1 MALYKIGAARKP
13 TAELDTFVGE
23 VGDLF
28 YSEEDPRLRI
38 SDGSTP
44 GGIFITTSVL
54 SGQDNR
60 EAISNIDLSAVTQ
73 SIVPAEADVYDLGAP
88 GYEWRDL
95 HLSGNT
101 LYIGGVAIYRD
112 AATNTIVL
120 PQGTK
125 IAPAQEGQQPVDI
138 ATTAITADDL
148 QLQLYLEDLL
158 NIDVTNRREGS
169 LLQYKNNTWTAVND
183 ITTADVEILLNGG
196 TY

>member
-28 YSEEDPRLRI
+28 YSEEDTRLRI
-38 SDGSTP
+38 SDGVTP
-44 GGIFITTSVL
+44 GGIIVTTQTL
-54 SGQDNR
+54 DGD
-60 EAISNIDLSAVTQ
+60 SNIDLSSVAQ
-73 SIVPAEADVYDLGAP
+73 HIVPSEADVYDLGS
-88 GYEWRDL
+88 EDLRWRDL
-95 HLSGNT
+95 YLSGNT
-101 LYIGGVAIYRD
+101 LYIGGAAISRD
-112 AATNTIVL
+112 PETNTIIL
-120 PQGTK
+120 PAGTK
-125 IAPAQEGQQPVDI
+125 VASADEGKLAQDI
-138 ATTAITADDL
+138 ATTSITAEDL

-183 ITTADVEILLNGG
+183 ISTADIEILLNGG

>member
-44 GGIFITTSVL
+44 GGILVTTNAL
-54 SGQDNR
+54 SGES

-112 AATNTIVL
+112 ADTNTIVL

-125 IAPAQEGQQPVDI
+125 IAPAQEGQQPIDI

-158 NIDVTNRREGS
+158 NIDVTNRQEGS
-169 LLQYKNNTWTAVND
+169 LLQYRNNTWTAVND
-183 ITTADVEILLNGG
+183 ISTANVEILLNGG